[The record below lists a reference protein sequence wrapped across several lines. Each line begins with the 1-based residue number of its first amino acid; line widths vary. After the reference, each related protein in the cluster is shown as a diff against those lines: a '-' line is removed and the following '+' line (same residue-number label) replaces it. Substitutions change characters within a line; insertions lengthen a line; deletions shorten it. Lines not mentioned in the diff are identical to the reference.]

1 MLGRDGGLVAGLLVR
16 EGRYRWDV
24 LLIRGCV
31 VGGHIHHEG
40 SGAASVEEALADAGF
55 AAHVGGEE
63 CAVEVGEQVD
73 LGAVVGAICE
83 NAGHGDAD
91 VGLCVVAD
99 DCGVYYQGYQ
109 CLLVGGIVLLEESCG
124 VLQKQVSFC
133 RVYRCCLKDSR

>member
-1 MLGRDGGLVAGLLVR
+1 VGGEGVSCWFWVRGGRS
-16 EGRYRWDV
+16 RWRNA

-31 VGGHIHHEG
+31 VGGHVHHEG
-40 SGAASVEEALADAGF
+40 GGAAAIEEALADARF

-63 CAVEVGEQVD
+63 GAVEVGEQVD
-73 LGAVVGAICE
+73 LGAVVGAICQ

-109 CLLVGGIVLLEESCG
+109 CLLVGGIVLLEKSGG
-124 VLQKQVSFC
+124 VLW
-133 RVYRCCLKDSR
+133 